1 MAASMPLSFKARIEL
16 GFASITALFTVVTI
30 VVLYQ
35 FNSLDSKITTV
46 DQQTLPYAILAQE
59 MAFNVVQ
66 VQQFLTDVS
75 ATHDPAGYQDAEQ
88 AANAFMLGID
98 KFQQRYINEQDKL
111 YELNQLNKIFQ
122 SYYQQGKKM
131 ANAYVTQGIGAG
143 NKIMADFDQTAERIT
158 QLVHTLQVEH
168 VEQARQETREISQ
181 QTDQASMT
189 TLVLYAI
196 SLALAIFLT
205 FSIAGRLYKQLGID
219 PFFVQG
225 IAKEIAKGQLQRDIR
240 VDPGDTSSLIF
251 AIKTMQGNL
260 KKMISQIV
268 EIAEKI
274 HVYSE
279 QLMAVSQELTVS
291 SNAQNQYS
299 VTTASAMEEMSASIR
314 EISNNTDL
322 SAQQATQAG
331 IAANEGYVIVN
342 DAAEEMK
349 EIANVV
355 AESTQ
360 IIGKLSDSSQHISE
374 VVEVINQ
381 IANQTNLLAL
391 NAAIEAARAG
401 EQGRGFAVVAD
412 EVRGLAER
420 TSKSTQE
427 VAEIIEEIQSNSHD
441 AVVSMEKGHNNVNEG
456 VTKAEHAGKSIN
468 LIKDSTQTAT
478 ESIHNI
484 SSAMAEQNS
493 VVTSV
498 AQDVEKISQ
507 LANDN
512 SSSID
517 SLCSTT
523 AELKQMAIDLN
534 TAVRQ
539 FKV

>member
-1 MAASMPLSFKARIEL
+1 MASSMPLSFKAQIKL
-16 GFASITALFTVVTI
+16 GFASIIALFTLVTI

-35 FNSLDSKITTV
+35 FNSLDNKITRV

-75 ATHDPAGYQDAEQ
+75 ASHDPAGYQDAEQ
-88 AANAFMLGID
+88 AATDFLAGIN
-98 KFQQRYINEQDKL
+98 KFRQRYSQNQSKL
-111 YELNQLNKIFQ
+111 YEINRLNEIFQ
-122 SYYQQGKKM
+122 AYYRQGKQM
-131 ANAYVTQGIGAG
+131 AHVYVSEGMEAG
-143 NKIMADFDQTAERIT
+143 NKIMVEFDQAAQQIT
-158 QLVHTLQVEH
+158 QLSHTLKAEY
-168 VEQARQETREISQ
+168 VEQVRQ
-181 QTDQASMT
+181 QTRDISVQTDHASIMT
-189 TLVLYAI
+189 IALYLI

-205 FSIAGRLYKQLGID
+205 LSIAHRLYKQLGID
-219 PFFVQG
+219 PYFVQG
-225 IAKEIAKGQLQRDIR
+225 IAKEIAKGQLQRDIQ
-240 VDPGDTSSLIF
+240 VEPSDNNSLIF
-251 AIKTMQGNL
+251 AIKTMQSNL
-260 KKMISQIV
+260 KEMIIQIID
-268 EIAEKI
+268 IAEKI
-274 HVYSE
+274 RIYSE
-279 QLMAVSQELTVS
+279 QLMEVSQEITLS

-299 VTTASAMEEMSASIR
+299 VTTASAMEEMTASIR
-314 EISNNTDL
+314 EISNNAEL
-322 SAQQATQAG
+322 SAQQAAQAG
-331 IAANEGYVIVN
+331 VAANEGYVVVN

-427 VAEIIEEIQSNSHD
+427 VADIIEEIQNNSRD
-441 AVVSMEKGHNNVNEG
+441 AVVSMEKGHNNVTEG
-456 VTKAEHAGKSIN
+456 VTKAEHAGESMN
-468 LIKDSTQTAT
+468 LIKNSTQTAT
-478 ESIHNI
+478 DSINQI
-484 SSAMAEQNS
+484 SSAMAEQNT
-493 VVTSV
+493 VVSNV

-512 SSSID
+512 SSSINN
-517 SLCSTT
+517 LCTT
-523 AELKQMAIDLN
+523 ADELKKMASHLN
-534 TAVRQ
+534 LAVRQ
-539 FKV
+539 FKI

>member
-1 MAASMPLSFKARIEL
+1 MATSMPLSFKARIEL

-35 FNSLDSKITTV
+35 FNSLDSKITTI
-46 DQQTLPYAILAQE
+46 DQQTLPYALLAQE
-59 MAFNVVQ
+59 LAFNVVQ

-75 ATHDPAGYQDAEQ
+75 ASHDPAGYQDAEE
-88 AANAFMLGID
+88 AANAFMEGIN
-98 KFQQRYINEQDKL
+98 KFRQRYANDQDKR
-111 YELNQLNKIFQ
+111 YEINQLSNLFQ
-122 SYYQQGKKM
+122 AYYQQGKKM
-131 ANAYVTQGIGAG
+131 AHVYVSEGMGAG
-143 NKIMADFDQTAERIT
+143 NKIMADFDQTAKRIT
-158 QLVHTLQVEH
+158 QLMHSLQVEH
-168 VEQARQETREISQ
+168 VDQARRQTREISE
-181 QTDQASMT
+181 QTDHASMI

-225 IAKEIAKGQLQRDIR
+225 IAKEIAKGHLQRDIR
-240 VDPGDTSSLIF
+240 VEPGDTSSLIF

-268 EIAEKI
+268 TISEKI
-274 HVYSE
+274 HLYSG
-279 QLMAVSQELTVS
+279 QLMDVSEELS
-291 SNAQNQYS
+291 SNSTAQNQYS
-299 VTTASAMEEMSASIR
+299 VTTASAMEEMTASIR
-314 EISNNTDL
+314 EISHNAEL
-322 SAQQATQAG
+322 SAEQAAQAG
-331 IAANEGYVIVN
+331 VAANDGYIVVN

-349 EIANVV
+349 EIAHVV

-427 VAEIIEEIQSNSHD
+427 VAEIIEEIQNNSRD

-456 VTKAEHAGKSIN
+456 VTKAEHAGESMN
-468 LIKDSTQTAT
+468 LIKDSTNTAKD
-478 ESIHNI
+478 SINHI
-484 SSAMAEQNS
+484 STAMSEQSS
-493 VVTSV
+493 VITGV

-512 SSSID
+512 SSSIGD
-517 SLCSTT
+517 LCTT
-523 AELKQMAIDLN
+523 TTELKQMASDLN
-534 TAVRQ
+534 FAVRQ